1 VNHCRLSLKLLWIA
15 LFTFKIHSCDKF
27 WPVFFYCFFICFVE
41 YVAVSLPCIFF
52 FSFFRLHLSMS
63 LFFLIQTH
71 QRTPQ
76 KQIREHVH
84 PSQLKL
90 KKNTNYCG
98 LEQFLSLEGLLWCFL
113 ALSWDSWRFIPCWF
127 IRLVAL
133 SRRNIV
139 LVSLQDLSL
148 HRDLSSHQEV
158 WAELA
163 LRSLKKNGIQ
173 IRKWLR

>member
-1 VNHCRLSLKLLWIA
+1 LASFLSLFFH
-15 LFTFKIHSCDKF
+15 LFCWMRGSIPTMY
-27 WPVFFYCFFICFVE
+27 FF
-41 YVAVSLPCIFF
+41 
-52 FSFFRLHLSMS
+52 FFRLHLSIS

-113 ALSWDSWRFIPCWF
+113 VSDYFHSPKKYNLQPCSP
-127 IRLVAL
+127 IATDTRTRANKHTLEEKRLKGAE
-133 SRRNIV
+133 SGFY
-139 LVSLQDLSL
+139 LSL
-148 HRDLSSHQEV
+148 SCLSLSIESV
-158 WAELA
+158 D
-163 LRSLKKNGIQ
+163 
-173 IRKWLR
+173 

>member
-1 VNHCRLSLKLLWIA
+1 LHCLRLKFIAISFGKFSFTVFSFVLLDTWQYPYHA
-15 LFTFKIHSCDKF
+15 S
-27 WPVFFYCFFICFVE
+27 
-41 YVAVSLPCIFF
+41 FF
-52 FSFFRLHLSMS
+52 FFFRLHLSMS

-71 QRTPQ
+71 ERTPQ

-133 SRRNIV
+133 SKRNIV

-148 HRDLSSHQEV
+148 HRDFSSHQEV

-163 LRSLKKNGIQ
+163 LRSLKKNGIR

>member
-1 VNHCRLSLKLLWIA
+1 MASFLSLFFHLFCWIRGSIPTMH
-15 LFTFKIHSCDKF
+15 LFF
-27 WPVFFYCFFICFVE
+27 
-41 YVAVSLPCIFF
+41 
-52 FSFFRLHLSMS
+52 FFRLHLSMS

-71 QRTPQ
+71 ERTPQ

-133 SRRNIV
+133 SKRNIV

-148 HRDLSSHQEV
+148 HRDFSSHQEV

-163 LRSLKKNGIQ
+163 LRSLKKNGIR